1 MEKKYTYQEWQKQ
14 VDKSDCNDK
23 IVEVDGKKYQLTEI

>member
-23 IVEVDGKKYQLTEI
+23 IVKINGKKYQLTEV